1 MLNHVVI
8 FWLKSDKIDEGRRVM
23 LEQARRA
30 LPAIEGVRNLGA
42 GVSIPSERKVV
53 DTSYHVALTM
63 QFDSESQLQ
72 KYQTHPIH
80 QKFVKECVEPY
91 VEKLVVYDFTSDG

>member
-8 FWLKSDKIDEGRRVM
+8 FWLKPDKIEEGRRAI
-23 LEQARRA
+23 LEEARHA
-30 LPAIEGVRNLGA
+30 LPGIKGVQNLGA
-42 GVSIPSERKVV
+42 GAPIPTERKVV

-80 QKFVKECVEPY
+80 QKFLKECVEPY
-91 VEKLVVYDFTSDG
+91 VEKVVVYDFT